1 MDQVWIGANR
11 PPKFIPF
18 LSSVYISVFGEVE
31 NTTQKIE
38 AIASTVTNNKDESK
52 KSVIEILEKY
62 NTMTDQE
69 KIEFKKEI
77 LDNVPKEKK

>member
-1 MDQVWIGANR
+1 MDQIWIGANR

-18 LSSVYISVFGEVE
+18 ISSLYLSVFGEVD

-38 AIASTVTNNKDESK
+38 AIASTVTNNTEQSK

-62 NTMTDQE
+62 NSMTEQE
-69 KIEFKKEI
+69 KTEFKKEI
-77 LDNVPKEKK
+77 LDNVAKEK

>member
-1 MDQVWIGANR
+1 MDQIWIGANR

-18 LSSVYISVFGEVE
+18 ISSLYLSVFGEVD

-38 AIASTVTNNKDESK
+38 AIASTVTNKTEQSK

-62 NTMTDQE
+62 NSMTEQE
-69 KIEFKKEI
+69 KTEFKKEI
-77 LDNVPKEKK
+77 LDNVAKEK